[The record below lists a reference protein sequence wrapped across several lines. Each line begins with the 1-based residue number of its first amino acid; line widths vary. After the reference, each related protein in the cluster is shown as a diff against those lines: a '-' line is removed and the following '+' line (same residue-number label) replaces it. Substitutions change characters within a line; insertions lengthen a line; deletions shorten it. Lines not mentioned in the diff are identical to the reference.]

1 MKSEATKHAHFN
13 FLDLNV
19 DRALGLP
26 VTAMVSEV
34 GLVQKPME
42 GLPVL
47 PRRSCT
53 WGFDMINEVFLD
65 QRRGNQKRELFNFS
79 TELNMASIYR

>member
-53 WGFDMINEVFLD
+53 
-65 QRRGNQKRELFNFS
+65 
-79 TELNMASIYR
+79 